1 MEQSLSRR
9 LEAMD
14 RRLNGLL
21 RKAALVAV
29 TLAAMALALVLLPYC
44 WPFVLAFVFSRM
56 LEPFV
61 RVTAKGR
68 IRLGRKAAAALGVLL
83 LFGVAGAL
91 ATVLVTRLT
100 RELVRALPQAAAW
113 VGEAAVPWLRGLY
126 DQVRAALPDLLP
138 DVMDNA
144 LTSLAQSAVGWAAS
158 LSAALTSG
166 AFSTAASIPHA
177 LLSTVLLVMG
187 TYYMTADRARI
198 AAFFHR
204 TFPGGLMKRG
214 KLVSARLWKAGA
226 QPVNGIAGRDAVFDD
241 RPGSLPR
248 ALWAADRAGYR
259 RGGRAAGAGGR
270 AVSDPL
276 EHRRLCGGRRGHGR
290 AGSLPVRGHGGD
302 PPGAG
307 AAHRGA

>member
-44 WPFVLAFVFSRM
+44 WPCVLAFVFSRM
-56 LEPFV
+56 VEPFV

-68 IRLGRKAAAALGVLL
+68 IRLGRKAVAALGVLL

-126 DQVRAALPDLLP
+126 DQVRAALPRSAP
-138 DVMDNA
+138 DR
-144 LTSLAQSAVGWAAS
+144 QSCSRCPSPAA
-158 LSAALTSG
+158 
-166 AFSTAASIPHA
+166 P
-177 LLSTVLLVMG
+177 
-187 TYYMTADRARI
+187 
-198 AAFFHR
+198 
-204 TFPGGLMKRG
+204 
-214 KLVSARLWKAGA
+214 
-226 QPVNGIAGRDAVFDD
+226 
-241 RPGSLPR
+241 
-248 ALWAADRAGYR
+248 
-259 RGGRAAGAGGR
+259 
-270 AVSDPL
+270 
-276 EHRRLCGGRRGHGR
+276 C
-290 AGSLPVRGHGGD
+290 
-302 PPGAG
+302 
-307 AAHRGA
+307 